1 MVTLQP
7 LTSVVT
13 HGNTTA
19 TDLCGH
25 NGNTMATDLCG
36 HTWSHYS
43 HWPLWSH
50 MVTLQPLTSVVT
62 MVTLQ
67 PLTSVVTLQPLTS
80 VVTMVTLQPLTSVVT
95 HGHTTATDL
104 CGHNGDI
111 TATDLCGHTTATD
124 LCGHN
129 GHTTATDLCGHDETG
144 CCWVDGDVT
153 SHQANVLE
161 LFKEFPVLLV
171 AQSLDGGRVDHSLF
185 VSQGHRHGVPATWS
199 RKSIPTCPIL
209 NAACVV
215 LFSGCFLQSELHKL
229 FCLLCLWAWIFRCTE
244 LLLLLIWIF

>member
-1 MVTLQP
+1 
-7 LTSVVT
+7 
-13 HGNTTA
+13 
-19 TDLCGH
+19 
-25 NGNTMATDLCG
+25 
-36 HTWSHYS
+36 
-43 HWPLWSH
+43 
-50 MVTLQPLTSVVT
+50 

-95 HGHTTATDL
+95 MVTTATDLCGHTTATDL
-104 CGHNGDI
+104 CGHN
-111 TATDLCGHTTATD
+111 GHTTATD

-185 VSQGHRHGVPATWS
+185 VSQGHRHGVPVTWS
-199 RKSIPTCPIL
+199 RKSIPTYPIL

-229 FCLLCLWAWIFRCTE
+229 FCLLCL
-244 LLLLLIWIF
+244 